1 MPEYIEREAAIK
13 FVKELMEEVN
23 NKTAING
30 SYVTKTYDMAIRH
43 ATKLLRY
50 VPTAYPKADVVEVV
64 RGRWIKR
71 QFADESTAFGYS
83 CSECHSTYEVDTN
96 YCPNCGAKMDG
107 KKRNKRQRSVKTMED
122 KKYKVFVD
130 DKIFAE
136 YMSLETAMIL
146 VKALFDTYY
155 NEYGM
160 TVSIREEERATVA
173 EGA

>member
-13 FVKELMEEVN
+13 FVKEQMEEVN

-71 QFADESTAFGYS
+71 QFADEPTAFGYS

-96 YCPNCGAKMDG
+96 YCPNCGARMDG
-107 KKRNKRQRSVKTMED
+107 AT
-122 KKYKVFVD
+122 
-130 DKIFAE
+130 
-136 YMSLETAMIL
+136 
-146 VKALFDTYY
+146 DT
-155 NEYGM
+155 NVGGKLK
-160 TVSIREEERATVA
+160 
-173 EGA
+173 EGAEE

>member
-50 VPTAYPKADVVEVV
+50 VPTAYPESDVVEVV

-71 QFADESTAFGYS
+71 QFADEPTAFGYS

-96 YCPNCGAKMDG
+96 YCPHCGAKMDG
-107 KKRNKRQRSVKTMED
+107 GDNNVE
-122 KKYKVFVD
+122 
-130 DKIFAE
+130 
-136 YMSLETAMIL
+136 
-146 VKALFDTYY
+146 
-155 NEYGM
+155 
-160 TVSIREEERATVA
+160 
-173 EGA
+173 